1 MKSTLRLAMIQIRR
15 KPVLQTWSV
24 KKLVGA
30 IAKGDRDICVL
41 RYEILAIEQSQ
52 KNLIKRLRRIIK
64 ADEIES
70 FLLFRNP
77 LGKVDPDDKQA

>member
-1 MKSTLRLAMIQIRR
+1 MIQIRR
-15 KPVLQTWSV
+15 KPVLQTWNV